1 MQSLRRRRH
10 IRTFIV
16 LAALVWLPMSVFA
29 QICATQALASRI
41 GGLQHPALVAPAQMS
56 EARVVAAHVVES
68 TAIATHAATFWQSVD
83 DYESGCD
90 MKAVCAFAALSALLS
105 SSHAVHFGQDPALSS
120 IDGAAFSTR
129 TLIPDT
135 PPPRSPQ

>member
-29 QICATQALASRI
+29 QICATQALAS
-41 GGLQHPALVAPAQMS
+41 LQHPALVAPAQMS

-83 DYESGCD
+83 NYESGCD
-90 MKAVCAFAALSALLS
+90 MKAVCAIAALSALLS
-105 SSHAVHFGQDPALSS
+105 SSDAVHFGQDPALSS
-120 IDGAAFSTR
+120 IDDTAFSTR

-135 PPPRSPQ
+135 PPPRSPR